1 MMPILIIA
9 KITLQEGVRKK
20 AVLGGLLLAAAF
32 LALYGLGMYFVM
44 RDLPVPDR
52 FMDPDVFR
60 DAVSGQLLASALNVA
75 GMLTALVAIFTSAG
89 AIATEVEQNTLHAII
104 PKPLMRWQVLVGK
117 CCGLGAMAGSFA
129 IGTTLALLIL
139 TWLFAGYFSWTSWQ
153 SAVLLGL
160 LGVLLTCVTVCA
172 STLLSTLTAGVTV
185 IMLYGLALVGGM
197 VEQLGV
203 LLDNQ
208 VMQNM
213 GIIFEPATALRRAVA
228 HGRAAT
234 GRSGT
239 CRARRRRPLPRLQ
252 STLSYHAR
260 LGAPLHHL
268 CGVAGHARVRAK
280 RPMSFASV
288 LRQ

>member
-1 MMPILIIA
+1 MIAPILIIA

-44 RDLPVPDR
+44 RDLAVPDR
-52 FMDPDVFR
+52 FVDPDIFR
-60 DAVSGQLLASALNVA
+60 DAVSGQLLAAALNVA

-104 PKPLMRWQVLVGK
+104 PKPLSRWQVLVGK
-117 CCGLGAMAGSFA
+117 CCGLGAMAASFA
-129 IGTTLALLIL
+129 IGTTLALLTL
-139 TWLFAGYFSWTSWQ
+139 TWLFAGFYSWSGLQ
-153 SAVLLGL
+153 SALLLAL
-160 LGVLLTCVTVCA
+160 LGVLLTCVSVCA

-208 VMQNM
+208 VMQNI
-213 GIIFEPATALRRAVA
+213 GVISSLLLPSDALWRM
-228 HGRAAT
+228 AAQ
-234 GRSGT
+234 
-239 CRARRRRPLPRLQ
+239 RLNVQ
-252 STLSYHAR
+252 ELA
-260 LGAPLHHL
+260 LLAGGGPFVGASQPSAFMLVWAL
-268 CGVAGHARVRAK
+268 LYI
-280 RPMSFASV
+280 SFAV
-288 LRQ
+288 LLGVRVFARKDL

>member
-32 LALYGLGMYFVM
+32 LTLYGLGMYFVM

-139 TWLFAGYFSWTSWQ
+139 TWLFAGYFSWMSWQ

-213 GIIFEPATALRRAVA
+213 GIISSLLLPSDALWRMAAQRLDVQELAVLA
-228 HGRAAT
+228 GGGPFQGFSQPSAIM
-234 GRSGT
+234 
-239 CRARRRRPLPRLQ
+239 LVW
-252 STLSYHAR
+252 TLLYI
-260 LGAPLHHL
+260 
-268 CGVAGHARVRAK
+268 
-280 RPMSFASV
+280 SFAV
-288 LRQ
+288 LLGVRVFGRKDL

>member
-32 LALYGLGMYFVM
+32 LTLYGLGMYFVM

-129 IGTTLALLIL
+129 NRHDPCAAHPYLDICR
-139 TWLFAGYFSWTSWQ
+139 
-153 SAVLLGL
+153 VLLVDELAVG
-160 LGVLLTCVTVCA
+160 
-172 STLLSTLTAGVTV
+172 
-185 IMLYGLALVGGM
+185 GLAGSPWSSAYLRHRVRKHIA
-197 VEQLGV
+197 
-203 LLDNQ
+203 LDPY
-208 VMQNM
+208 
-213 GIIFEPATALRRAVA
+213 GRRDRHHALRPGVGRR
-228 HGRAAT
+228 HGGAT
-234 GRSGT
+234 W
-239 CRARRRRPLPRLQ
+239 RP
-252 STLSYHAR
+252 
-260 LGAPLHHL
+260 
-268 CGVAGHARVRAK
+268 AG
-280 RPMSFASV
+280 
-288 LRQ
+288 